1 MGTSLIL
8 AFRATDGRIANLRIN
23 NPKAN
28 LTRAEIESVM
38 NDIISKNVFET
49 ATGASLASIDNVYTV
64 VTSKNEVL
72 V

>member
-1 MGTSLIL
+1 MATSLIL
-8 AFRATDGRIANLRIN
+8 AFRATDGKIANLRIS
-23 NPKAN
+23 NPKAG

-49 ATGASLASIDNVYTV
+49 ASGAALASISSVYTV
-64 VTSKNEVL
+64 DTSKNEVL